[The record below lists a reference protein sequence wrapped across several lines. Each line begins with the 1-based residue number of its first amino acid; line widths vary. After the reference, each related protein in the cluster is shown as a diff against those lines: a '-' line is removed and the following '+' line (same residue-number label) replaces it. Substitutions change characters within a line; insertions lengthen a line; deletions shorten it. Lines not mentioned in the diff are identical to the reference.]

1 MTKKKLEYSVYK
13 RVDDIPEAAWNI
25 DAYRSKTMTY
35 AFWKTLENAKLKD
48 IDYSYLV
55 FFDDYK
61 NPVGFAPGYTIRTD
75 LAIFSSGLLKNI
87 LSKIRRLIPN
97 FFTLNILE
105 CGSPITVNTPQ
116 FVKKEELDTSLF
128 LGSLKAALTSLAVK
142 KRSLLIVIRDFEQDE
157 NTSVFESIL
166 TKLGFSWLPALP
178 NTYLDI
184 QWDSIDDYHNSMRSH
199 YRNKLFKHLRRNNEV
214 RYEVISDFGHLS
226 TTLCEQWL
234 VIHNEAKELKREV
247 LTPEFYSE
255 ISQNLEE
262 NSKVIL
268 FYQQEELIA
277 HALLLQDNNMLR
289 WLYVGRNKSEANSM
303 YFFIVE
309 KIIETAIQMKTSRLE
324 MGLTTYPIKTDFGA
338 RIVPVNIGVRITIP
352 LTNFL
357 LKPIYSLLYNAK
369 EYPKKRVFKKEN

>member
-116 FVKKEELDTSLF
+116 FVKKEELDTSVF

-199 YRNKLFKHLRRNNEV
+199 YRNKLFKHLRRNKEI

-226 TTLCEQWL
+226 TTLCKQWL

-369 EYPKKRVFKKEN
+369 AYPKKRVFKKEN